1 MPRVRAGERRALRY
15 LGWPLRA
22 RAAQIAEASSLI
34 QLHLRVTAIVVA
46 HNGAQYLPRTL
57 EALERQTRP
66 ADFCVGVDSGSTDES
81 ASILQLNLPTG
92 SPVVGAPAR
101 AGFGTAVRTAVAEIP
116 ARRTSEDGSTQ
127 HWLWLLHDD
136 SAPEPDALAELL
148 LAVERAPSVTV
159 AGAKQVAWDDPREL
173 VDVGLSISRWA
184 ERLTLID
191 VDEHDQGQYDARSD
205 VFAVNSAGML
215 VRRDVWDALGGFDP
229 AFHGVGDDVD
239 LCWRNRLAGNRVV
252 VVPHAVLRHASSRPH
267 PASTPHAARA
277 AEVYL
282 RLKHAA
288 PWNVPFLAVGAV
300 LGGLVRFLLGLLAKD
315 PGHGTGQLLG
325 SLGGVF
331 RPLHLLRSRRS
342 AARTRTLPR
351 SIVRSLVT
359 SRRDVWSHRR
369 SVLDAFTSRGG
380 YSGPEGLQATE
391 EYIPSGDSH
400 DDFAALTAPA
410 RPWVGWGAVVA
421 VTVLL
426 AAALVGLHRLVGASA
441 LAGGALLP
449 VAQTPGAVWDS
460 ATTWWTGLGTGFG
473 AHGSPFS
480 YVLWLL
486 SLLGLGSANTAVV
499 ATIVC
504 ALPLAGLSAW
514 FASAAFTRS
523 RGLRLWVALFWGA
536 APALQV
542 ALGSGRL
549 GALIA
554 HVLLPLAL
562 LGTVRAV
569 GGALAAHALPE
580 GIIKPGINGTRSW
593 TAAAAAGLVLAVVT
607 ASAPSLL
614 PFVLVGLTFALV
626 AGRRRARTLWWTLL
640 PVVALHLPY
649 VLSALRNPRGL
660 LGDPGVAV
668 PFAPAAAWQQ
678 LLGFPVSFQ
687 PLLPPASTG
696 VLGMGPALVAA
707 VVIGGPVLVLAA
719 AALFSRGGHRTA
731 ARFLWLLSVLA
742 LALAAAAP
750 ALPVAVAATSLIQ
763 PFSGPL
769 VSVVSLCLL
778 AAGLSGLPGA
788 QDGEAPA
795 ARPGTRRRLV
805 RIAGGVVLAAGPLLS
820 LGLWLAP
827 EISGP
832 PAVAAEPVVLPGA
845 PAEEAPDAGT
855 GTTDFG
861 TGLVLEPAAERP
873 LPATAADRG
882 TGPDRTRTLVIT
894 VDDDDTVGAAL
905 MRGSGT
911 TLDALNP
918 MVAARTLQGS
928 GDALR
933 EDSESA
939 RILRTTVAVIVG
951 ATGADPREDLRD
963 LGVGFVVLQQSGT
976 AGDFLSGRIDSVPG
990 LTAVGDTDAGRLWR
1004 AAPVLDDG
1012 TEDAGNRTA
1021 RVRVVDAD
1029 GRTEETV
1036 ASGAVDARGTIAAGA
1051 EGRVL
1056 VLAEETDHGWQATLD
1071 GRRLETTSAGWHQ
1084 AFALPAAGGTVA
1096 VSYVSPYQP
1105 WAEASQAIILGLTVL
1120 LAVPIPSRP
1129 RVVRPTGGRRPQS
1142 SERRRPPYRDHTT
1155 GPVDMTDVPDTASPT
1170 SPRRPSDATD
1180 RTASAN
1186 PSDPTDPTD
1195 PTGSTV
1201 WTDAIG
1207 PTGGS
1212 GAEDDGLEDDPQ
1224 PVTSGR
1230 GRP

>member
-1 MPRVRAGERRALRY
+1 M
-15 LGWPLRA
+15 
-22 RAAQIAEASSLI
+22 
-34 QLHLRVTAIVVA
+34 
-46 HNGAQYLPRTL
+46 
-57 EALERQTRP
+57 
-66 ADFCVGVDSGSTDES
+66 
-81 ASILQLNLPTG
+81 
-92 SPVVGAPAR
+92 
-101 AGFGTAVRTAVAEIP
+101 RTAVAEIP
-116 ARRTSEDGSTQ
+116 ARLTSEDGSTQ

-331 RPLHLLRSRRS
+331 RPLHLVRSRRS
-342 AARTRTLPR
+342 AARSRKLPR

-359 SRRDVWSHRR
+359 SRRDVWSHRK

-410 RPWVGWGAVVA
+410 RPWVGAGAVVA
-421 VTVLL
+421 VVMLL
-426 AAALVGLHRLVGASA
+426 AAALVGLHRLVGAPA

-460 ATTWWTGLGTGFG
+460 ATAWWTGLGTGFA

-499 ATIVC
+499 VMIVC

-523 RGLRLWVALFWGA
+523 RGLRLWAALFWGA

-554 HVLLPLAL
+554 HIMLPLAL
-562 LGTVRAV
+562 LGVVRAV
-569 GGALAAHALPE
+569 GGAPAARALPE

-614 PFVLVGLTFALV
+614 PFVLIGLVLALV
-626 AGRRRARTLWWTLL
+626 TGRRRARTLWWALL

-649 VLSALRNPRGL
+649 ALSALRNPRGL
-660 LGDPGVAV
+660 LGDPGVPV
-668 PFAPAAAWQQ
+668 PFAPAAPWQQ

-687 PLLPPASTG
+687 PLLPPAG

-731 ARFLWLLSVLA
+731 ARFFWLLAVLA

-750 ALPVAVAATSLIQ
+750 VLPVAVAAASLIQ

-769 VSVVSLCLL
+769 VSVMSLCLL
-778 AAGLSGLPGA
+778 AAGLSGLPGS

-827 EISGP
+827 EIAGP
-832 PAVAAEPVVLPGA
+832 PAVTAEPVILPGT
-845 PAEEAPDAGT
+845 PAEEAPDTGA

-861 TGLVLEPAAERP
+861 TGIVLEPAAERP

-894 VDDDDTVGAAL
+894 VDDDDNVGASL

-918 MVAARTLQGS
+918 IFAARTLQGG

-990 LTAVGDTDAGRLWR
+990 LTTVGDTDAGRLWR
-1004 AAPVLDDG
+1004 VAPVLDDG
-1012 TEDAGNRTA
+1012 TEDAGSRTA
-1021 RVRVVDAD
+1021 RVRVVDAE
-1029 GRTEETV
+1029 GRTEATV
-1036 ASGAVDARGTIAAGA
+1036 ASGAVDAGGTIAAGA
-1051 EGRVL
+1051 DGRML
-1056 VLAEETDHGWQATLD
+1056 ILAEEADPGWQATLD

-1084 AFALPAAGGTVA
+1084 AFALPPDGGTVE

-1105 WAEASQAIILGLTVL
+1105 WAEAVQAIILALTVL
-1120 LAVPIPSRP
+1120 LAVPVPSRP
-1129 RVVRPTGGRRPQS
+1129 RVVRPAGGRRPQPS
-1142 SERRRPPYRDHTT
+1142 DR
-1155 GPVDMTDVPDTASPT
+1155 
-1170 SPRRPSDATD
+1170 RRPSDATD
-1180 RTASAN
+1180 PTSPTGLTAFTG
-1186 PSDPTDPTD
+1186 PTDPTD
-1195 PTGSTV
+1195 PTG
-1201 WTDAIG
+1201 
-1207 PTGGS
+1207 PTSGS
-1212 GAEDDGLEDDPQ
+1212 GAEADSLEDDSQ

>member
-1 MPRVRAGERRALRY
+1 M
-15 LGWPLRA
+15 
-22 RAAQIAEASSLI
+22 
-34 QLHLRVTAIVVA
+34 
-46 HNGAQYLPRTL
+46 

-66 ADFCVGVDSGSTDES
+66 ADFCVGVDSGSTDGS
-81 ASILQLNLPTG
+81 ASILQLQLPAG
-92 SPVVGAPAR
+92 SPVVGAPVR

-116 ARRTSEDGSTQ
+116 APRTSEDGSTQ

-288 PWNVPFLAVGAV
+288 PWIVPFLAVGAV

-315 PGHGTGQLLG
+315 PAHGTGQLLG

-342 AARTRTLPR
+342 AARSRTLPR

-391 EYIPSGDSH
+391 EYVPSGDSH

-410 RPWVGWGAVVA
+410 RPWVGAGAVVA
-421 VTVLL
+421 VVVLL
-426 AAALVGLHRLVGASA
+426 AAALVGLHLLVGAQA

-460 ATTWWTGLGTGFG
+460 ATAWWTGLGTGSA
-473 AHGSPFS
+473 AHGSPFT

-499 ATIVC
+499 VTIVC

-523 RGLRLWVALFWGA
+523 RGLRLWAALFWGA

-554 HVLLPLAL
+554 HLLLPLAL
-562 LGTVRAV
+562 LGIVRAV
-569 GGALAAHALPE
+569 GGAQTERALPE
-580 GIIKPGINGTRSW
+580 GIITPGINGTRSW

-614 PFVLVGLTFALV
+614 PLVLVGLALTLV

-649 VLSALRNPRGL
+649 ALSALRDPRGL
-660 LGDPGVAV
+660 LGDPGLPV
-668 PFAPAAAWQQ
+668 PFAPAAPWQQ

-687 PLLPPASTG
+687 PLLPPASAG
-696 VLGMGPALVAA
+696 VLGAGPALVAA

-731 ARFLWLLSVLA
+731 VRFFWLVTVLA
-742 LALAAAAP
+742 LALAAVAP
-750 ALPVAVAATSLIQ
+750 ALPVAVAATSLIP

-769 VSVVSLCLL
+769 VSVMSLCLL
-778 AAGLSGLPGA
+778 AAGLSGLPGP
-788 QDGEAPA
+788 QDGEVPA
-795 ARPGTRRRLV
+795 ARRGARRRPV
-805 RIAGGVVLAAGPLLS
+805 QIAGGIVLAAGPLLS

-827 EISGP
+827 GIAGP
-832 PAVAAEPVVLPGA
+832 PAGAAEPVVLPGA
-845 PAEEAPDAGT
+845 PAEEAPDTGA

-894 VDDDDTVGAAL
+894 VGDDDDIVGASL

-918 MVAARTLQGS
+918 VVAARTLQGS
-928 GDALR
+928 GNALR
-933 EDSESA
+933 ENSESA
-939 RILRTTVAVIVG
+939 RLLRTTVAVIVG
-951 ATGADPREDLRD
+951 ATGADPREDLHD
-963 LGVGFVVLQQSGT
+963 LGVGFVVLRESGT
-976 AGDFLSGRIDSVPG
+976 TGGFLSGRIDSVPG

-1004 AAPVLDDG
+1004 VAPVLDDG

-1029 GRTEETV
+1029 GRTEELV
-1036 ASGAVDARGTIAAGA
+1036 ASGALDARGTIAAGA
-1051 EGRVL
+1051 EGRTL
-1056 VLAEETDHGWQATLD
+1056 VLAEEADPGWQATLD
-1071 GRRLETTSAGWHQ
+1071 GRRLQTTSAGWRQ
-1084 AFALPAAGGTVA
+1084 AFALPADGGTVA

-1105 WAEASQAIILGLTVL
+1105 WAETAQAIILGLTVL
-1120 LAVPIPSRP
+1120 LAIPIPSRP
-1129 RVVRPTGGRRPQS
+1129 RVVRPPGGRRPNS
-1142 SERRRPPYRDHTT
+1142 SDRRRPSY
-1155 GPVDMTDVPDTASPT
+1155 PDDRADLAEPSDPAVVTASSNRADLTDPT
-1170 SPRRPSDATD
+1170 APPVLTVPSDRTD
-1180 RTASAN
+1180 LTDPTAPAD
-1186 PSDPTDPTD
+1186 PSDPTT
-1195 PTGSTV
+1195 
-1201 WTDAIG
+1201 
-1207 PTGGS
+1207 GS
-1212 GAEDDGLEDDPQ
+1212 GAEADGLADDSQ

-1230 GRP
+1230 GRS